1 MRVVG
6 DALVYEAVTCA
17 ACGAKVREDRP
28 RCLRC
33 GRPLVPAHRQPA
45 RHAPVRAAGLLIGCL
60 TIGVVGTWNLERGGA
75 NAEPGTSNA
84 ERGTPIREPRTPN
97 SNVEHEPGTRNTER
111 RTEGDVIAAFD
122 SRRHG
127 AAAYARGELD
137 AALDE
142 FSRAV
147 EAHPEDAEALNNL
160 GQVLVRSG
168 RAAEAIPL
176 FDEAI
181 ARAGDR
187 WAYHFNRARAFAEL
201 QDWGSAIGGYRDAAR
216 LFPDDYVT
224 QFNLARALQ
233 AGGDLAGAIAGFERA
248 IELAPGEPD
257 FHLSHAFA
265 LETAQRPMDALA
277 AYRRF
282 LELNPGAP
290 QAEKISGRIAQL
302 EGRAPASSAAATP

>member
-6 DALVYEAVTCA
+6 DELVYEAVTCA

-33 GRPLVPAHRQPA
+33 GRPLVAAGGRPGRHVPA
-45 RHAPVRAAGLLIGCL
+45 RALGLVFGCL
-60 TIGVVGTWNLERGGA
+60 AIGGFAIVPVGRPSDDNTGSRRAGEEASVSPPAAVVPYA
-75 NAEPGTSNA
+75 APAVEP
-84 ERGTPIREPRTPN
+84 
-97 SNVEHEPGTRNTER
+97 V
-111 RTEGDVIAAFD
+111 AAALD
-122 SRRHG
+122 SRRNG

-137 AALDE
+137 AALDQ

-147 EAHPEDAEALNNL
+147 EAHPEDAEALNNR

-176 FDEAI
+176 FEEAI
-181 ARAGDR
+181 AIAGDR

-201 QDWGSAIGGYRDAAR
+201 QDWASAIGGYRDAAR

-265 LETAQRPMDALA
+265 LETAQRPVDALA

-282 LELNPGAP
+282 LELHPGAP
-290 QAEKISGRIAQL
+290 QAEKINDRIAQL